1 MTERVL
7 ITGGA
12 GFIGSH
18 LCDRLLAGGY
28 RVRVLD
34 ALLAQVHP
42 HQRPEYL
49 DPAVELQKGD
59 VRDAAAVRA
68 ALEGVGVLVHFAAA
82 VGVGQS
88 MYEIGHYCSIN
99 VMGTA
104 SVLEVL
110 VKDRPRLRRIL
121 VASSMSIYGEGRYQC
136 PGCGPVDP
144 LPRPAAQL
152 AAGDW
157 SMRCPSC
164 GSAVTAIPTPES
176 KPLSPRSVYA
186 TNKRDQEELVLTV
199 ARSLGLSAIALR
211 FFNAYGPR
219 QALSN
224 PYTGVAAIFA
234 NALLSGRRPLIFE
247 DGRQIRDFIHVSD
260 VVEACA
266 LALQKDEVADE
277 ALNVGTGKPTSLLQL
292 LDLLRAEVPGAA
304 EIEPEILGRFREGD
318 IRACFADVSRAR
330 ALLGF
335 EPRISI
341 SDGARELAGWARDQ
355 AIRDRSGEAFEQLR
369 RFGLVR

>member
-1 MTERVL
+1 
-7 ITGGA
+7 
-12 GFIGSH
+12 
-18 LCDRLLAGGY
+18 
-28 RVRVLD
+28 
-34 ALLAQVHP
+34 
-42 HQRPEYL
+42 
-49 DPAVELQKGD
+49 
-59 VRDAAAVRA
+59 
-68 ALEGVGVLVHFAAA
+68 
-82 VGVGQS
+82 
-88 MYEIGHYCSIN
+88 
-99 VMGTA
+99 MGTA
-104 SVLEVL
+104 SILEVL
-110 VKDRPRLRRIL
+110 VKDRPRLRRML

-136 PGCGPVDP
+136 AGCGPVDP

-157 SMRCPSC
+157 SMHCPVC

-176 KPLSPRSVYA
+176 KPLCPRSVYA

-199 ARSLGLSAIALR
+199 ARSMGLSAIALR

-224 PYTGVAAIFA
+224 PYTGVAAIFSS
-234 NALLSGRRPLIFE
+234 ALLSGRRPLVFE
-247 DGRQIRDFIHVSD
+247 DGRQVRDFIHVSD

-266 LALQKDEVADE
+266 LALQKDEVADQ
-277 ALNVGTGKPTSLLQL
+277 ALNVGTGRPTSLLQL

-341 SDGARELAGWARDQ
+341 SDGARELAKWARDQ
-355 AIRDRSGEAFEQLR
+355 ATRDRSEEAFDQLR